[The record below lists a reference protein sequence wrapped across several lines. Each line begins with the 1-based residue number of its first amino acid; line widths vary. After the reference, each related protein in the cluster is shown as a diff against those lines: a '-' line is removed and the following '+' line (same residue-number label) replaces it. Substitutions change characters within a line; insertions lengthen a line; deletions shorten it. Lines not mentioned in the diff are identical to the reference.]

1 MRISGPPALCWPRAI
16 RSAAAP
22 HAKSKQLG
30 VPHVF
35 SVRDGDHGSHVVPQ
49 FEQKILPFFSQNLS
63 FEQSGPAR
71 R

>member
-1 MRISGPPALCWPRAI
+1 V
-16 RSAAAP
+16 P
-22 HAKSKQLG
+22 HANSKQLG